1 MYRIME
7 VVMPFKSSH
16 IVKRL
21 VELCKP
27 AGDDIE
33 SGYKIFSGKLR
44 RNTISNQRMGLTVT
58 SGVVEKRVQS
68 KRSSSTS
75 HATKNAITNNA
86 SNGIGRL
93 GGIQYTAEYTSDT
106 SALIQVTADELK
118 NPNEVRVPLV
128 EKLRRFTPGEV
139 EKFARSNRSSRT
151 GHATKK
157 AVTEDLSNGTGRRDA
172 IQQIAEYTSDT
183 GARTDTI
190 DTNGETIND
199 RRRRR
204 SRDRCGDMISDNAR
218 RNRQRG
224 RVRVTGDD
232 RADRYGET
240 INDNVR
246 RITTRAVT
254 TKDVLQNNGQSAEA
268 KTGSNRLENT
278 SDASPGSGCT
288 GASLL
293 LALQDRSR
301 KSGGCRGGSKCEESE
316 SLVRVHV

>member
-33 SGYKIFSGKLR
+33 SGYKIFSGKYS

-58 SGVVEKRVQS
+58 YYMSPSPGVVEKRVQS

-106 SALIQVTADELK
+106 SALIQV
-118 NPNEVRVPLV
+118 
-128 EKLRRFTPGEV
+128 

-183 GARTDTI
+183 GARIDTI

-218 RNRQRG
+218 RNRQRS

-240 INDNVR
+240 INYNVR
-246 RITTRAVT
+246 RVTTRAVT
-254 TKDVLQNNGQSAEA
+254 TKD
-268 KTGSNRLENT
+268 TGSNRLENT

-293 LALQDRSR
+293 LALPEKDRSR
-301 KSGGCRGGSKCEESE
+301 KSGGCRGSSKCEESE